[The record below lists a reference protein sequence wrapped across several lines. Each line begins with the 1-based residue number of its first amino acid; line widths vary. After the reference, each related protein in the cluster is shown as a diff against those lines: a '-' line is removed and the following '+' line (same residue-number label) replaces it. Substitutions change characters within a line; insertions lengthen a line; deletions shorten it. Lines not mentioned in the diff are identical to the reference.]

1 MKEGILMICNS
12 LAPNLCGTYQNK
24 TAKCNITIDA
34 NHNIPAEV
42 NMTGKFFMTDVPI
55 EITEQNDLI
64 CVVMK
69 FPEELMSQAV
79 TLIKLLADSS
89 NQTNHLTRQIEVTI
103 KAKIGLDFL
112 FGTLAQWFIIPDNSG
127 SSTLMF
133 VLDKESLFPI
143 F

>member
-1 MKEGILMICNS
+1 MICNCVAS
-12 LAPNLCGTYQNK
+12 NLCGTYQNK

-34 NHNIPAEV
+34 NCNIPAEV
-42 NMTGKFFMTDVPI
+42 NMGGKFFMTDVRV

-64 CVVMK
+64 CVLMT
-69 FPEELMSQAV
+69 FPEKLTSQAV
-79 TLIKLLADSS
+79 TLIKLLAGSS
-89 NQTNHLTRQIEVTI
+89 DQTNHLSRKIEVTI

-112 FGTLAQWFIIPDNSG
+112 LGTLTQWFIIPDNSG
-127 SSTLMF
+127 NSTLMF

>member
-1 MKEGILMICNS
+1 MKEGIFMICNS
-12 LAPNLCGTYQNK
+12 LATNLCGTYPNK

-42 NMTGKFFMTDVPI
+42 NMIGKFFMTDVPI
-55 EITEQNDLI
+55 DITEQNDLF

-69 FPEELMSQAV
+69 FPEELTSQAA
-79 TLIKLLADSS
+79 TLIKTLAASS
-89 NQTNHLTRQIEVTI
+89 NQNNHLSRKIEVTI
-103 KAKIGLDFL
+103 KAKIGLDFIL
-112 FGTLAQWFIIPDNSG
+112 GTLTQWFIIPDNSG

>member
-1 MKEGILMICNS
+1 MICNS
-12 LAPNLCGTYQNK
+12 VATNLCGTYQNK
-24 TAKCNITIDA
+24 TAKCYITIDT

-42 NMTGKFFMTDVPI
+42 NMIGKFFMTDVPI
-55 EITEQNDLI
+55 DIAEQNDLF

-69 FPEELMSQAV
+69 FPEELTSQAV
-79 TLIKLLADSS
+79 ILIKTLAASS
-89 NQTNHLTRQIEVTI
+89 NQTNHLSRKIEVTI

-112 FGTLAQWFIIPDNSG
+112 LGTLTQWYIIPDNSG

-133 VLDKESLFPI
+133 VLDKDSLFPI